1 MPFELSLRK
10 FFSPQAIVATM
21 ERLPELKTPIMDLL
35 FADRRNIP
43 RPVVG
48 AKDLGLN
55 PENLPVVRRGTH
67 SSPMSASGG
76 SITLIEPQ
84 PVNPSEFISGADL
97 NNLRS
102 MNESSIQQE
111 IDNIIDRL
119 RRGCRATAEALSIQ
133 ALTGKIN
140 YWLRAEAGLLES
152 YEVEYGTIGDA
163 SGEVAKKF
171 DAAGAKVSD
180 VIKAVEAV
188 ILALKARGVDGNDV
202 LIGCGFDVF
211 AVLCD
216 LVGDI
221 KNSSIAVVSTSG
233 ISFGGGFTVQLLPQ
247 TYRNLETKAAV
258 PVIPAKHLLVVDK
271 GAGHKMLYAGLDS
284 IGAGQQALPFY
295 ADYEESK
302 DPSGVKVIAE
312 SKPLPVVNVKG
323 IVKAQV
329 LT

>member
-1 MPFELSLRK
+1 MPFELNLRK
-10 FFSPQAIVATM
+10 YFTPEAIVATM
-21 ERLPELKTPIMDLL
+21 TRLPELKTPIMDLL
-35 FADRRNIP
+35 FSDVRNIP

-67 SSPMSASGG
+67 SYPMKASGG

-102 MNESSIQQE
+102 FNETSIQQE

-119 RRGCRATAEALSIQ
+119 RRGCRATAEALAIQ
-133 ALTGKIN
+133 SLTGKIA
-140 YWLRAEAGLLES
+140 YWLQGEGGVLED
-152 YEVEYGTIGDA
+152 YEVEYGSIGDA
-163 SGEVAKKF
+163 SADVPKKF
-171 DAAGAKVSD
+171 DATGAKISD
-180 VIKAVEAV
+180 VIKAVEAIV
-188 ILALKARGVDGNDV
+188 LRLKAQGVDGNDV
-202 LIGCGFDVF
+202 LLGCGFDVF

-233 ISFGGGFTVQLLPQ
+233 ISFGGGFTIQLLPQ
-247 TYRNLETKAAV
+247 TYRNLETRAAD

-284 IGAGQQALPFY
+284 LGAGQQALPFY
-295 ADYEESK
+295 ADYEEKK
-302 DPSGVKVIAE
+302 DPSGVNVIAE

-323 IVKAQV
+323 LIKAQV